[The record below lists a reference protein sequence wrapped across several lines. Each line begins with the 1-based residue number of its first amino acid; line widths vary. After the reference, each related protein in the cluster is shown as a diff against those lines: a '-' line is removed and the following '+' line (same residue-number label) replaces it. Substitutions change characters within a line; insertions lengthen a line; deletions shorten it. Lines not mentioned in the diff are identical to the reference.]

1 MKSLEVFTRLGID
14 DPDDAL
20 FATCWEASQATRPDA
35 IGFLQ
40 PEAIRRTCDFTG
52 LPVAAHSTLLEAARW
67 IEASSDLS
75 ALAWHCQ
82 HVLYEV
88 FEFPAWQK
96 TRRWPDPVPTLGD
109 LSGAFYLLI
118 ALDAIPRMLA
128 AQEAGHSGTDQPRLC
143 H

>member
-52 LPVAAHSTLLEAARW
+52 LPVAAHSTLLEAARR
-67 IEASSDLS
+67 IEASSDLC

-88 FEFPAWQK
+88 FEFPA
-96 TRRWPDPVPTLGD
+96 
-109 LSGAFYLLI
+109 
-118 ALDAIPRMLA
+118 
-128 AQEAGHSGTDQPRLC
+128 
-143 H
+143 